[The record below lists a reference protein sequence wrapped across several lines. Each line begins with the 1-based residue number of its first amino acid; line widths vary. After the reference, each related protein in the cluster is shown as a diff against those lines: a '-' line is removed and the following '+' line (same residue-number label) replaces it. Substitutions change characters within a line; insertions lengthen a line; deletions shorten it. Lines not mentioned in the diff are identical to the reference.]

1 MVPEKK
7 AQAMFA
13 QIAFFGIFLRQA
25 YVTQEILH
33 GGKDKEFT
41 YLCIMHFIIS
51 AQLCRHYEMLNAAT
65 RPNLRGDLHL
75 SCNATTV
82 EPW

>member
-1 MVPEKK
+1 MGPEKK

-13 QIAFFGIFLRQA
+13 QNAFFGIFLRQA

-41 YLCIMHFIIS
+41 YLE
-51 AQLCRHYEMLNAAT
+51 LCRHYEMLNAAT
-65 RPNLRGDLHL
+65 RPNLRGDLNL

-82 EPW
+82 EPR